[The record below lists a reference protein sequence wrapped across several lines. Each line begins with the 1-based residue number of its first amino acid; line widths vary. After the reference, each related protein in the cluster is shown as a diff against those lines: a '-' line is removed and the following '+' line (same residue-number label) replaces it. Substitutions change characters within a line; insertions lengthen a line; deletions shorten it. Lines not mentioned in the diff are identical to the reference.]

1 MKKRKKTG
9 GAGKMIKILLFL
21 CLLGIVCFGLVL
33 GILVYVENHPAAYTN
48 RTDAIVVLG
57 AQVYEDGTVSPQLQ
71 YRLEKALE
79 AYRDNPRP
87 IAVCGAKGGNEPAPE
102 GEVMKAWLVDMGVPE
117 GDIIAECES
126 YNTYQNLRNIRA
138 LLPEETRTVT
148 VITSDYHLPR
158 ALAIARSEGFEA
170 EGIGSPCIAR
180 YWIKNH
186 FREVLAWGKF
196 YLQKIIPLS

>member
-1 MKKRKKTG
+1 
-9 GAGKMIKILLFL
+9 MIKILLIL
-21 CLLGIVCFGLVL
+21 CLLGVLGFGIML
-33 GILVYVENHPAAYTN
+33 GILVYAETHPAAHTN

-57 AQVYEDGTVSPQLQ
+57 AQIYEDGTVSPQLQ

-79 AYRDNPRP
+79 AYRENPRL
-87 IAVCGAKGGNEPAPE
+87 IAVCGAKGVNEPAPE
-102 GEVMKAWLVDMGVPE
+102 GEVMKAWLIAMGIPE
-117 GDIIAECES
+117 DRIVAECES
-126 YNTYQNLRNIRA
+126 YNTYQNLRNVRL
-138 LLPEETRTVT
+138 LLPDTVRTIT

-158 ALAIARSEGFEA
+158 ALAIARSEGFDA

-196 YLQKIIPLS
+196 YLQKIIPVS